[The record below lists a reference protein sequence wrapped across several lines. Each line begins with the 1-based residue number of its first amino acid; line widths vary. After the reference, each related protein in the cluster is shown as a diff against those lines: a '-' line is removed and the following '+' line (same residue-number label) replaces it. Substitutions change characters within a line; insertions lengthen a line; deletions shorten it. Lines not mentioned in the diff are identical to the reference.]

1 MGGRPLKTL
10 FLTHEPLTET
20 IAGPAIRVWEL
31 AHVLAGAHRVT
42 IGVPNRD
49 ARMSTK
55 VDVRRY
61 AGGALRVA
69 PLGDNSIR
77 CVSESDARELY
88 IELLRKSQSI
98 DPALLTSA
106 AELQSASRL

>member
-55 VDVRRY
+55 VDVRSY
-61 AGGALRVA
+61 AG
-69 PLGDNSIR
+69 
-77 CVSESDARELY
+77 
-88 IELLRKSQSI
+88 
-98 DPALLTSA
+98 
-106 AELQSASRL
+106 